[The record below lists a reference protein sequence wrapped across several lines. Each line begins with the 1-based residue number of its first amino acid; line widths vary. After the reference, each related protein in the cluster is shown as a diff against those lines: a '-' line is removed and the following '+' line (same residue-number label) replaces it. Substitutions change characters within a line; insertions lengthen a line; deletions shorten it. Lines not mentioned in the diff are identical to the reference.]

1 MRVRDNKEERGKE
14 RKGGGLG
21 TSNHAG
27 YELIPS
33 TEQHA
38 SFRLVY
44 LKKTKFTGVKY
55 GFQRR

>member
-14 RKGGGLG
+14 RKCGGLG

-38 SFRLVY
+38 AFRLAY
-44 LKKTKFTGVKY
+44 LKK
-55 GFQRR
+55 QSSQA